1 MSLIEDLYEEL
12 DADVSE
18 EEFREAVEEKA
29 EDMVGLV
36 DEETAAQIVAHEFT
50 GSRSDSIAA
59 IEPGPREV
67 TFVGKVTSIGELRT
81 FERGDSEEEGSEE
94 EGSEEEGSEGSV
106 GEGRV
111 LNVEVA
117 DETDRIRV
125 ALWDERAIAAA
136 EELEWGDVL
145 RVKGRPTEGYTGVEV
160 SANRAEPAPDTE
172 IDVTLDPGTTI
183 EGLSMGQY
191 DVTISGQVLTT
202 EPPHTF
208 TRDDGSEGRVS
219 NLLLGDETGRVRVAL
234 WDEQADSAEELST
247 GESIEIIDGSVSE
260 RNGQLELHVGDRGAI
275 EPIDEEIQFVPDA
288 TSIDS
293 LELDQTVDLAGV
305 IRSTDSKRT
314 FERDDGSE
322 GQVRNVRV
330 QDQTGD
336 IRVALWGDKAD
347 LDLAPGDEALFA
359 DVEIQDGWK
368 DSIEASAGW
377 RSTVTVIDD
386 ITSLV
391 SESDAEADTAESG
404 GSTGTS
410 TLGSFADTADADST
424 GTDPAGD
431 AEHRKFTGTV
441 VQTGDPVILDDGQST
456 LSVATDADVRLGE
469 EITVRGRMHD
479 DTLDAEDVL

>member
-12 DADVSE
+12 DSDVSE
-18 EEFREAVEEKA
+18 EEFKEAVEEKA
-29 EDMVGLV
+29 EEMVGLV

-50 GSRSDSIAA
+50 GSSSDSIAA

-67 TFVGKVTSIGELRT
+67 TFVGKATSVGELRT
-81 FERGDSEEEGSEE
+81 FERDESDDSGDDDVDEGH
-94 EGSEEEGSEGSV
+94 
-106 GEGRV
+106 V

-117 DETDRIRV
+117 DETARIRV
-125 ALWDERAIAAA
+125 ALWDERAITAS
-136 EELEWGDVL
+136 EELETGDVL
-145 RVKGRPTEGYTGVEV
+145 RVKGRPTEGYSGVEV
-160 SANRAEPAPDTE
+160 SASRVEPAPDTE
-172 IDVTLDPGTTI
+172 IDVTIDSETTI
-183 EGLSMGQY
+183 ESLSMGQY
-191 DVTISGQVLTT
+191 DVTIPGQVLTT

-234 WDEQADSAEELST
+234 WDEQAERVEDLST

-260 RNGQLELHVGDRGAI
+260 RDGQLELHVGESGAI

-288 TSIDS
+288 TPIDS
-293 LELDQTVDLAGV
+293 LELDRTVDIAGV

-314 FERDDGSE
+314 FERDDGSD

-336 IRVALWGDKAD
+336 IRVALWGEKAD
-347 LDLAPGDEALFA
+347 IDLAPGDEALFA

-386 ITSLV
+386 ITSLTG
-391 SESDAEADTAESG
+391 ESDAETDATGSSG
-404 GSTGTS
+404 RTGTS
-410 TLGSFADTADADST
+410 TLGTFADTDDADADT
-424 GTDPAGD
+424 GSDTDAAD
-431 AEHRKFTGTV
+431 ATERREFTGTV

-456 LSVATDADVRLGE
+456 LSVATDVDVRLGE
-469 EITVRGRMHD
+469 EVTVRGRMHG